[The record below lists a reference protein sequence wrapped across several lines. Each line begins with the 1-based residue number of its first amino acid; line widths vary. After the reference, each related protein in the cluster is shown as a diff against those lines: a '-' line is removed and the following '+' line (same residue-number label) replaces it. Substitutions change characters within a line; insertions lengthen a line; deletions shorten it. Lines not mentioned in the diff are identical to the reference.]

1 MTPPDKN
8 DSTFQ
13 TIILLGYY
21 MKVEQ
26 DDSMAARPQE
36 ESKMRKYFR
45 YIAIA
50 ASLIFFL
57 VLVVSAIIRKFGA

>member
-1 MTPPDKN
+1 
-8 DSTFQ
+8 
-13 TIILLGYY
+13 

-36 ESKMRKYFR
+36 ESKMGKYFR

-57 VLVVSAIIRKFGA
+57 VLVVSAIMRKFGA